1 MLLSNP
7 MVRAAVFAMGFTL
20 AGCST
25 FTSDSGPSTPPP
37 PTVPTTTTPPP
48 VIPPQPPA
56 RPPEPSTSSAWQPL
70 VAKAKQAAGRGD
82 YEQALALLERAQRIE
97 PGAGA
102 IYLELARV
110 QQAKGDRAQARST
123 AERGLLYCRGDAEC
137 DALRALLR

>member
-1 MLLSNP
+1 MRHNHQV
-7 MVRAAVFAMGFTL
+7 VRAAALAAVLTL

-25 FTSDSGPSTPPP
+25 FNAGSGPTSPPP
-37 PTVPTTTTPPP
+37 PPAPTTTTPPP
-48 VIPPQPPA
+48 VTPPQPPA

-70 VAKAKQAAGRGD
+70 VSKAKQAAGRGD

-97 PGAGA
+97 PRAGA

-110 QQAKGDRAQARST
+110 HRARGDAEQARST
-123 AERGLLYCRGDAEC
+123 AERGLLYCRGNTEC